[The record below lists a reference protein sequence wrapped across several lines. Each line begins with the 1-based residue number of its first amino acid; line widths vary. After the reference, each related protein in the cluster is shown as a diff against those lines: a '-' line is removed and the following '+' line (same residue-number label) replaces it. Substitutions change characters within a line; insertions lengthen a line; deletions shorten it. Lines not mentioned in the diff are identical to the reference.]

1 MMSKLFEV
9 IRHEFKMVA
18 ANKAFVIL
26 TIVGPFVLVA
36 ISVLPALLSSN
47 TEIKDVD
54 IAVVGADMDMMQ
66 RIEGPLA
73 ASNVNVSASSADRT
87 ELEEMVLDGELYG
100 FLELPADILSAGTLT
115 LYSKEIADYRITG
128 VLQGVIGQ
136 EITGRRLAEEGL
148 DPQVVRRLS
157 AYPTVDAVRLS
168 RKGSRVEGEPQ
179 DFMSAML
186 TGIAFTIMLYMTIL
200 IYGQAI
206 GRSVLNEKV
215 SKTVEIV
222 LSSVSPLDLLF
233 GKILGHTIASLLQYA
248 VWIGMGLVFINV
260 LKPVIGV
267 TGLPRI
273 PVSLIG
279 YLLLFFLLGF
289 FLYTALF
296 SAMGS
301 ASQDESHFAQLSWP
315 VIIFLVVP
323 MVAVSGIIMNP
334 NSSLV
339 VFLSLFPMTAA
350 IVTFIRLV
358 VTDPPT
364 WQIVL
369 SVAIQAVS
377 VAGVILLSAK
387 IFRVGILMTGKR
399 SKLGEIVKWLKA

>member
-1 MMSKLFEV
+1 
-9 IRHEFKMVA
+9 
-18 ANKAFVIL
+18 
-26 TIVGPFVLVA
+26 
-36 ISVLPALLSSN
+36 
-47 TEIKDVD
+47 
-54 IAVVGADMDMMQ
+54 
-66 RIEGPLA
+66 
-73 ASNVNVSASSADRT
+73 
-87 ELEEMVLDGELYG
+87 
-100 FLELPADILSAGTLT
+100 
-115 LYSKEIADYRITG
+115 
-128 VLQGVIGQ
+128 
-136 EITGRRLAEEGL
+136 
-148 DPQVVRRLS
+148 
-157 AYPTVDAVRLS
+157 
-168 RKGSRVEGEPQ
+168 
-179 DFMSAML
+179 
-186 TGIAFTIMLYMTIL
+186 MLYMTIL

-233 GKILGHTIASLLQYA
+233 GKILGHALASLLQYA
-248 VWIGMGLVFINV
+248 VWIGMGLLFINV
-260 LKPVIGV
+260 LRPVIGI

-289 FLYTALF
+289 FLYTALY
-296 SAMGS
+296 SALGS
-301 ASQDESHFAQLSWP
+301 AAQDESHFGQLGWP
-315 VIIFLVVP
+315 VIMFLVVP

-358 VTDPPT
+358 VTGLPA
-364 WQIVL
+364 WQILV
-369 SVAIQAVS
+369 SVAIQVVS

-399 SKLGEIVKWLKA
+399 YKLSEIVRWLRA